1 MPNIQLA
8 SVISCVVETGQIALT
23 SLKPLL
29 TNENISIKRGVYQ
42 FSKGLS
48 IKNTKVDISI

>member
-8 SVISCVVETGQIALT
+8 SVILYVVETGKIALT

-29 TNENISIKRGVYQ
+29 TNENISIKGGVYQ

-48 IKNTKVDISI
+48 IKNIKVDISI